1 MTILAGI
8 DEAGLGPILGPLV
21 VSASVFRLPDSSADG
36 CLWQAL
42 AGAVTRKNLRKSPAL
57 PIADSKTMHVR
68 TDGVVHLERGVLGM
82 LRQLGEA
89 PVRLGELLACL
100 APGTAERMA
109 RYPWYAGADPALPR
123 QADAKDVALRAN
135 ALAEAMAREGISLE
149 ALRAETVLTGEF
161 NHLVDATRNK
171 SVAVFGVTSRLIFH
185 VFDTCAGAEPTRI
198 CADRHGGR
206 IRYLLPL
213 QRMFPGAEI
222 KILEESNRQSSY
234 RVRQGGKSAE
244 IRFITNGDA
253 ELLPVALA
261 SMLSKYLRELLMELL
276 NRWWSQRVAGLK
288 PTAGYY
294 TDGRRFLTD
303 INAALLDGG
312 VDRAVLIRCR

>member
-1 MTILAGI
+1 
-8 DEAGLGPILGPLV
+8 
-21 VSASVFRLPDSSADG
+21 
-36 CLWQAL
+36 
-42 AGAVTRKNLRKSPAL
+42 
-57 PIADSKTMHVR
+57 MHVR

-89 PVRLGELLACL
+89 PAGLGQLLACL
-100 APGTAERMA
+100 APGAAERAA

-123 QADAKDVALRAN
+123 QADAKDLALRAN
-135 ALAEAMAREGISLE
+135 ALAETMTREGISLE
-149 ALRAETVLTGEF
+149 ALRSEVVLAGEF
-161 NHLVDATRNK
+161 NRLIDATRNK

-185 VFDTCAGAEPTRI
+185 VFNTCAGREPTRI

-206 IRYLLPL
+206 VRYLSSL

-222 KILEESNRQSSY
+222 KILEESRRQSSY
-234 RVRQGGKSAE
+234 RVRHGGKSAE

-261 SMLSKYLRELLMELL
+261 SMLSKYLRELFMEQL
-276 NRWWSQRVAGLK
+276 NRWWSERVAGLK

-294 TDGRRFLTD
+294 ADGRRFLTD
-303 INAALLDGG
+303 IDAALLDGG
-312 VDRAVLIRCR
+312 VDRSVLIRSR